1 MRWLSSVRIC
11 AGRVLCPTAPPAVKR
26 LCGCQTL
33 TCLNLRFRALLWQLP
48 CLALPSC
55 ATLALVRRAA
65 AVSVVVAVAVSVA
78 VSDAATVT
86 VASKTTAFV
95 GVLNP
100 ICVGL
105 LALCWLCG
113 LLALCWLAVVSLLLR
128 IKRFSA

>member
-1 MRWLSSVRIC
+1 M
-11 AGRVLCPTAPPAVKR
+11 
-26 LCGCQTL
+26 
-33 TCLNLRFRALLWQLP
+33 P

-55 ATLALVRRAA
+55 VTLALVRYAA
-65 AVSVVVAVAVSVA
+65 AVAVFVAVSVA
-78 VSDAATVT
+78 VAVSDAAAVAVFVGFS

-113 LLALCWLAVVSLLLR
+113 LLALCWLAVVSLLR
-128 IKRFSA
+128 RFKRFARLCPRLYIAYITLYSFN